1 MSVICNNVHQ
11 STNLRDV
18 CNVHGLEKVKKHMAL
33 FVIVNILQI
42 VLPII
47 RMYFIIPIQ
56 YSL

>member
-11 STNLRDV
+11 
-18 CNVHGLEKVKKHMAL
+18 KKHMAL